1 MDKQTPLVGIGML
14 VLGVAIGWTV
24 KPGAPSPQLAET
36 PAANP
41 PAASVPAPS
50 PTPAPAAETP
60 PPGKRALREP
70 SVKKEAT
77 GPSEKQLK
85 QAARMQGE
93 MAKMMTSRQR
103 SKFEKYIQRISE
115 NVDLTEAQK
124 ASLTTWL
131 DERMKKL
138 EEMDFTDPASMEG
151 MTDLVG
157 GLSDKAID
165 DQLASTFTA
174 EQKEAFG
181 VFKEKEIQTKVDSAA
196 LKSLS
201 QLQGVVD
208 FEEGQRD
215 EVYKILSAEAEKRI
229 LQEQEKP
236 DAAAMF
242 TEGMG
247 IEMDPYG
254 LGLQQAMSD
263 AFIEVSSSG
272 TAPDQKAAAQSMREI
287 IDKRI
292 NDKVEQL
299 RPVLNEKQLEQY
311 RSELKTKGLGV
322 FGTAL
327 MGMEGGDPKSPQLD
341 IEIPVQ

>member
-1 MDKQTPLVGIGML
+1 MEKHPLLFGFGL
-14 VLGVAIGWTV
+14 FVLGVAIGWTV
-24 KPGAPSPQLAET
+24 KPGPPAKEFAAAP
-36 PAANP
+36 PADS
-41 PAASVPAPS
+41 PAASAPAPS
-50 PTPAPAAETP
+50 PSPTLAAETP

-70 SVKKEAT
+70 SVKKEPS
-77 GPSEKQLK
+77 GPTEKELK
-85 QAARMQGE
+85 QATRMQGE
-93 MAKMMTSRQR
+93 MTKMMATRQR

-115 NVDLTEAQK
+115 NVNLTEAQK

-131 DERMKKL
+131 DGRMKKL
-138 EEMDFTDPASMEG
+138 EEMDFTDPSSMEG

-165 DQLASTFTA
+165 EQLAATLTA

-181 VFKEKEIQTKVDSAA
+181 VFKEKEFQTKVDSAA

-215 EVYKILSAEAEKRI
+215 EVYKILTAEAEKRI

-236 DAAAMF
+236 DAAAIF

-263 AFIEVSSSG
+263 AFIDGSKTG
-272 TAPDQKAAAQSMREI
+272 AALDQKAAAQSMREI

-292 NDKVEQL
+292 DEKVEQL
-299 RPVLNEKQLEQY
+299 RPVLNDKQLEQY
-311 RSELKTKGLGV
+311 RTELKTKGLGV